1 MQYLL
6 TEKIGE
12 PELLIGREKE
22 FKHFGK
28 WIKNI
33 PKRLSKSRVIIAR
46 RKSGKT
52 SFVQR
57 IFNQLWTENKQVIPF
72 YFDFGENKMWYP
84 NLAIKYYRAFASQY
98 ISFITRNPK
107 LVKYP
112 LSLEQIREFGV
123 SKSITQRS

>member
-1 MQYLL
+1 MQYPL

-12 PELLIGREKE
+12 PELLVGREKE
-22 FKHFGK
+22 FKQFGK

-72 YFDFGENKMWYP
+72 DFDFGED
-84 NLAIKYYRAFASQY
+84 LAIDYYCAFASQY
-98 ISFITRNPK
+98 ISFITPNPK
-107 LVKYP
+107 LIKHP
-112 LSLEQIREFGV
+112 LSLEQIREIGV